1 MLDRVLYRLLTG
13 SSGGFTFRP
22 GPGLGRTNM
31 SDADLPPN
39 RPIVDAGSLSGQSG
53 DSLAGQSS
61 NGSLSANRDR
71 AFDSPV
77 RSFASS
83 GCDRSAVGLYVHI
96 PFCRSLCA
104 FCPYAKVLYS
114 DELSRAYLGALTVE
128 AKAVAA
134 RLGPRR
140 ISTIY
145 FGGGTPMMMPDA
157 IRMVVELFRKR
168 LVPGAGIGVELHP
181 NDVDPASLGWLRE
194 AMLGTGREAR
204 VPTTMV
210 SLGVE
215 SLHEHTLNY
224 LGRGYGLGK
233 ANQTVK
239 AAMDAGFDTVNVDV
253 MTCIPGQSAAEA
265 AADMRRLLRMGV
277 GQVSAYPLMDFSFTR
292 GRTSHSLW
300 SQRRTLTALARAG
313 AAEGYERSS
322 VWTWT
327 RPDVPKYTS
336 ITRERFIGIGASA
349 ATYLDG
355 YFGVNTFDVRA
366 YVEAVSKGRPPVA
379 LHSILS
385 PQESALYWLFW
396 RCYEGRINLDSL
408 EAGRVRGLR
417 GWANLARMLG
427 LGTWTDQETSR
438 ELAGGQC
445 HGAESASRGSVRE
458 QVAPGASVGVRRVR
472 RESVSERS
480 VRAGPVRRK
489 ALCGIF
495 EAGKSVSGRVFHLT
509 DNGLFLYHILERHY
523 TRAYI
528 GRLWAACR
536 EAAFPQ
542 GIML

>member
-140 ISTIY
+140 ISSIY

-181 NDVDPASLGWLRE
+181 NDVRPVSGGCGRRCSERAAKQEFLPPWSASGLSLS
-194 AMLGTGREAR
+194 MSI
-204 VPTTMV
+204 PSTTWD
-210 SLGVE
+210 E
-215 SLHEHTLNY
+215 
-224 LGRGYGLGK
+224 
-233 ANQTVK
+233 
-239 AAMDAGFDTVNVDV
+239 
-253 MTCIPGQSAAEA
+253 
-265 AADMRRLLRMGV
+265 DMALV
-277 GQVSAYPLMDFSFTR
+277 
-292 GRTSHSLW
+292 
-300 SQRRTLTALARAG
+300 RRTR
-313 AAEGYERSS
+313 RSKRP
-322 VWTWT
+322 WT
-327 RPDVPKYTS
+327 RDS
-336 ITRERFIGIGASA
+336 TRS
-349 ATYLDG
+349 T
-355 YFGVNTFDVRA
+355 
-366 YVEAVSKGRPPVA
+366 
-379 LHSILS
+379 
-385 PQESALYWLFW
+385 
-396 RCYEGRINLDSL
+396 
-408 EAGRVRGLR
+408 
-417 GWANLARMLG
+417 
-427 LGTWTDQETSR
+427 
-438 ELAGGQC
+438 
-445 HGAESASRGSVRE
+445 
-458 QVAPGASVGVRRVR
+458 
-472 RESVSERS
+472 
-480 VRAGPVRRK
+480 
-489 ALCGIF
+489 
-495 EAGKSVSGRVFHLT
+495 LT
-509 DNGLFLYHILERHY
+509 
-523 TRAYI
+523 
-528 GRLWAACR
+528 
-536 EAAFPQ
+536 
-542 GIML
+542 